1 MATIT
6 DQDRELWRL
15 LNIAHDY
22 KHPLDIDEGL
32 IELAENA
39 LDPDATE
46 ADKQNA
52 IDYLARAIPCHRGG
66 SWHNWLADGTC
77 TDCAETRTPTAHKLV
92 AMAREAGPVVIAEEP
107 TLTMFAGCVPTGI
120 KQD

>member
-39 LDPDATE
+39 LDPDAT
-46 ADKQNA
+46 
-52 IDYLARAIPCHRGG
+52 
-66 SWHNWLADGTC
+66 
-77 TDCAETRTPTAHKLV
+77 
-92 AMAREAGPVVIAEEP
+92 
-107 TLTMFAGCVPTGI
+107 
-120 KQD
+120 